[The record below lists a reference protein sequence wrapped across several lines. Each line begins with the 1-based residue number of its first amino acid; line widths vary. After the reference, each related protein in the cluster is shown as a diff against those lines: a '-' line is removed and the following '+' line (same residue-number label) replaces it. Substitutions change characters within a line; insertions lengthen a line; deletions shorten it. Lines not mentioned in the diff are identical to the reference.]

1 MNYPSYLTL
10 YHTGELK
17 KRIYALQNILTC
29 CTLCPHRCRIDRRI
43 KTGKCHTGVMAI
55 VATYHAHFGEESCL
69 VGNHGSGTIFFAN
82 CNLSC
87 IFCQNWDIS
96 QMPNGKPVSPE
107 QLADVMMRLQQKGCH
122 NINLVSPTH
131 VVAQIVEALL
141 YAIERGLTIPLVYNS
156 GGYDAVET
164 LQLLDGII
172 DIYMPDFKY
181 MDETVAKHLSGA
193 PDYPH
198 HATAAI
204 REMHRQVGDLTI
216 EHGIATRGLLVR
228 HLIIPENIARSD
240 LVFKEIAKLSIDTYI
255 NIMAQYHPAY
265 RAREHPAL
273 GRHITLEE
281 FNQALQ
287 WAKTAGLWRF
297 DR

>member
-1 MNYPSYLTL
+1 MANN
-10 YHTGELK
+10 ELIQCICYDFFSK
-17 KRIYALQNILTC
+17 IISS
-29 CTLCPHRCRIDRRI
+29 ID
-43 KTGKCHTGVMAI
+43 
-55 VATYHAHFGEESCL
+55 Y
-69 VGNHGSGTIFFAN
+69 SGTIFFSN
-82 CNLSC
+82 CNLSG

-131 VVAQIVEALL
+131 VVAQIVEALP
-141 YAIERGLTIPLVYNS
+141 YAIEQGLTIPLVYNS

-193 PDYPH
+193 IDYPH
-198 HATAAI
+198 HATTAI

-240 LVFKEIAKLSIDTYI
+240 LVLKEIGKLSMDTYI

-287 WAKTAGLWRF
+287 WAKGAGLWRF